1 MPNMLDALEERLQQY
16 MLEQETKRTWDG
28 WIKWLAEIECPIT
41 FEKPLQIPNRP
52 FSFQTWLT
60 SCEQQLNQ
68 YPEWQARLS
77 TPAWLKRQQITVL
90 PKFFQSGHNKA
101 LEATELSGLQTE
113 LTRMVDQIHT
123 VQQRIS
129 HLETGASKSSAQS
142 IHQSTSQQIP
152 IMTASKS
159 TLPVSGLSDPLGRP
173 DLARTLERE
182 MQMASKGK
190 SIKGSAI
197 PGSDTDVDE
206 PKLVSLKEAYL
217 TYNNWCDQFDDVHL
231 DLQEFVN
238 GELRVKGSHK
248 ISFKQF
254 KHRLLKNAIEGKQLE
269 GVLESFA
276 RLRSSGIDINLS
288 ENEQK
293 ENDSEPDSG
302 P

>member
-1 MPNMLDALEERLQQY
+1 MPNILDALEERLQQY
-16 MLEQETKRTWDG
+16 MLEQETKKTWDG
-28 WIKWLAEIECPIT
+28 WIQWLAEIDCPIT
-41 FEKPLQIPNRP
+41 FEKPLQIPNLP

-60 SCEQQLNQ
+60 SCEHQLNQ

-77 TPAWLKRQQITVL
+77 TPAWLKRQQITVF
-90 PKFFQSGHNKA
+90 PNFIQSSDKKA
-101 LEATELSGLQTE
+101 LEATELSGLQAE

-129 HLETGASKSSAQS
+129 HLETSASKSSEQS
-142 IHQSTSQQIP
+142 IHQSVSQQIP
-152 IMTASKS
+152 SMTVSKS
-159 TLPVSGLSDPLGRP
+159 TLPASGLSDPLGRP

-190 SIKGSAI
+190 GIKGSAI
-197 PGSDTDVDE
+197 QGSDPDVAE

-254 KHRLLKNAIEGKQLE
+254 KHRLLKNAIDGKQLE

-293 ENDSEPDSG
+293 ENDSEPDTG